1 MCLFPSFPSS
11 RRGRVLLPHQHAIDA
26 KLVFQ
31 QEMAYIFSVLLLVV
45 GQIGRAAVG
54 AARGIELGRRRQ
66 RRVVDAP
73 LLPGH
78 EVVQEPVEVVREVRV
93 VLDLVVRAQAAERGA
108 VQVLASRTVPAQGLA
123 FFSVHEL
130 DGDRLR
136 ERRAGVQ
143 AHQGRTAR
151 SSRRRPRQLADR
163 TIGAR
168 TRLDI
173 RQRRRRKAPRLLI
186 NTFRRRRDLGRRA
199 CGRRRAARVAI
210 IATRRG

>member
-1 MCLFPSFPSS
+1 MPLSVVSFFAAAACWGSHVGS
-11 RRGRVLLPHQHAIDA
+11 RRGVTCGVDDYFKFYPTSTPSTRPS
-26 KLVFQ
+26 KLVIQ

-54 AARGIELGRRRQ
+54 AARGIKLGRRRQ

-136 ERRAGVQ
+136 
-143 AHQGRTAR
+143 
-151 SSRRRPRQLADR
+151 
-163 TIGAR
+163 
-168 TRLDI
+168 
-173 RQRRRRKAPRLLI
+173 
-186 NTFRRRRDLGRRA
+186 
-199 CGRRRAARVAI
+199 
-210 IATRRG
+210 